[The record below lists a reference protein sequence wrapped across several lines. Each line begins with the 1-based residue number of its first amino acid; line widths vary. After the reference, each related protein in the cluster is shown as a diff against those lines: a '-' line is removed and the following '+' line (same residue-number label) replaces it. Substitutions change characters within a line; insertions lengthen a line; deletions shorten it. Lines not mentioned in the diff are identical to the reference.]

1 MRRSVANCSVT
12 LLVVISLGLVLVF
25 GQLALP
31 GPVDC
36 RETPYGFEDG
46 GDPDAPDQV
55 RVLTDRMEG
64 LLSASEA
71 GIQEMP
77 DPTGN
82 QTNLGSPSR
91 VDSRAIHTQAG
102 YRGLVFRLWF
112 SIASLVFAL

>member
-46 GDPDAPDQV
+46 GDPDMPD
-55 RVLTDRMEG
+55 RVTWVTDKMEG

-91 VDSRAIHTQAG
+91 VGSGVIHARVG
-102 YRGLVFRLWF
+102 YRRLVLRLWF
-112 SIASLVFAL
+112 SIASLVLAF